1 MNGIGY
7 GSGSGIGYGSG
18 SGIGYGSGRGNGS
31 GYGRGSGYGG
41 GLICCY
47 GSYGGCGQSEVYTS
61 DIKEDNFKVLDKSNI
76 KNDIIRLR

>member
-7 GSGSGIGYGSG
+7 GSGIGI
-18 SGIGYGSGRGNGS
+18 GRGNGYGDGA
-31 GYGRGSGYGG
+31 GYIEGGGYGG